1 MKIVHVI
8 QGLPRTAGTTVF
20 PVELAAEQVKL
31 GHEVE
36 IVHFTFN
43 ECGYSKVPIRK
54 IATLDDLGYIPEV
67 VHVHALWSMCQ
78 VKALQWCSRNKVKY
92 IVSIH
97 GCLMPRVMKKGWL
110 KKHIFYW
117 LFLKKNLQSAAA
129 IHCTGDG
136 ERDAVEAL
144 GLKPPKIIAPLGCH
158 LPLLKPDSS
167 NVHLHLQPT
176 PKTLLFLGRLGEEKG
191 LMFLLDAWKAIDH
204 KNWKLTIAGPSWLG
218 YSELLKAKVKD
229 EGITDV
235 DFPGNA
241 NEKVKDELYRA
252 ADLFILPSPTENF
265 SMVVLDALAY
275 GVPVICTKGTPWKC
289 IEENKCGWWIEPN
302 SVEAIRVALEE
313 AMSLPQEEV
322 KDMGKRARDLATKF
336 SWSEV
341 AKTIEKELVRV
352 L

>member
-54 IATLDDLGYIPEV
+54 IATLDDLGYDPDI

-78 VKALQWCSRNKVKY
+78 VKAMQWCRKHGVKY
-92 IVSIH
+92 ILSVH
-97 GCLMPRVMKKGWL
+97 GCLMPRVMNKGWL

-117 LFLKKNLQSAAA
+117 LFLKKNLQNAAA
-129 IHCTGDG
+129 IHCTGEG
-136 ERDAVEAL
+136 EREAVEVM
-144 GLKPPKIIAPLGCH
+144 GIKPPKIIAPLGCH
-158 LPLLKPDSS
+158 LPVIDEVKVRGGVEQR
-167 NVHLHLQPT
+167 N
-176 PKTLLFLGRLGEEKG
+176 LLFLGRLGEEKG
-191 LMFLLDAWKAIDH
+191 LMYLLDAWKAIKH
-204 KNWKLTIAGPSWLG
+204 EGWKLTIAGPSWLG
-218 YSELLKAKVKD
+218 YGELLKAKAKD

-235 DFPGNA
+235 EFPGNA
-241 NEKVKDELYRA
+241 DEKMKDELYRA

-275 GVPVICTKGTPWKC
+275 GVLVVCTKGTPWGC

-302 SVEAIRVALEE
+302 SIEAINAVLTKAMNLPRSEVEA
-313 AMSLPQEEV
+313 
-322 KDMGKRARDLATKF
+322 MGKRARSLATKF
-336 SWSEV
+336 SWPEI
-341 AKTIEKELVRV
+341 AKTIEKELGRV